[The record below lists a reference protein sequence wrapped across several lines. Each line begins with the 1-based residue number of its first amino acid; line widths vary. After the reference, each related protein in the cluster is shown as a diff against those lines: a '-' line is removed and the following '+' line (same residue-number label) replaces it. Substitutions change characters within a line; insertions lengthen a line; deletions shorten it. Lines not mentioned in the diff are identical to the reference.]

1 MDWLHI
7 IGDTLKLRF
16 LVSVTPAKGYNM
28 ATVKKCMIHLPK
40 IGLGTWESTKE
51 QCTHSVTT
59 ALTTG
64 YCFIDT
70 AQAYRNEEYVGKG
83 IAAAGIPRERVIIA
97 TKVWNSNLSRSK
109 VLKSTEKSLEKLG
122 LDTIDILYI
131 HWPAGLYHP
140 EKTFGAFTELVDQG
154 VVTHIAVS
162 NFTIPLLEEA
172 LHICDKPLVAN
183 QVEMHPLLKQKE
195 MVHFLKEHNMYLIA
209 YSPLARGHVF
219 KVAELTEIA
228 RKHGVSEAQVSL
240 AWLMSHENVIPIPK
254 ATSAQHLNDNFAAS
268 QLTLD
273 KEDMEKI
280 ESITVEKRMVNPP
293 FAPW

>member
-1 MDWLHI
+1 
-7 IGDTLKLRF
+7 
-16 LVSVTPAKGYNM
+16 
-28 ATVKKCMIHLPK
+28 MILLPK
-40 IGLGTWESTKE
+40 IGLGTWENTKE
-51 QCTHSVTT
+51 QCTRTVTT

-64 YCFIDT
+64 YTFLDT

-83 IAAAGIPRERVIIA
+83 IAAAGIPRETIVIA

-131 HWPAGLYHP
+131 HWPAGEYHP
-140 EKTFGAFTELVDQG
+140 EETFAAFSELVDQG
-154 VVTHIAVS
+154 VVNHIAVS

-172 LHICDKPLVAN
+172 LHICDNSLIAN
-183 QVEMHPLLKQKE
+183 QVEMHPLLKQKD
-195 MVHFLKEHNMYLIA
+195 MVHFLKENDMYLIA

-219 KVAELTEIA
+219 NVPELCEIA

-240 AWLMSHENVIPIPK
+240 SWLMSYENVIPIPK

-273 KEDMEKI
+273 KEDIAKI

-293 FAPW
+293 FAPWY